1 MKRMKEDGQST
12 IEFILTF
19 TFGLGIVFL
28 FINVAVN
35 YSAGYLVH
43 YATFMASRTY
53 LTVEAHT
60 FSEGASETVAREE
73 ARKTFARFRMQA
85 LGVDASRVKPSGS
98 AEIGFH
104 INPYF
109 PPVTSS
115 GQRDAVYIGA
125 YSVFERPVSFFRLI
139 AGGEIAKYV
148 SESFL
153 GKEPT
158 RSSCRI
164 QTCKAITLGLTG
176 RPAACDDDVSQNDF
190 TLFDNG
196 C

>member
-1 MKRMKEDGQST
+1 MKHVKQAGQST

-28 FINVAVN
+28 FINVAIN

-43 YATFMASRTY
+43 YATFMAARTY
-53 LTVEAHT
+53 LTVERD
-60 FSEGASETVAREE
+60 ASDGPNDAVAKEE

-85 LGVDASRVKPSGS
+85 LGIDAGSVKPGGNG
-98 AEIGFH
+98 ANGFH

-109 PPVTSS
+109 PAVTSS
-115 GQRDAVYIGA
+115 NRRDALYIGA
-125 YSVFERPVSFFRLI
+125 YAVFEKPVSIFRLV
-139 AGGEIAKYV
+139 AGGETAKYV
-148 SESFL
+148 SEAFL

-158 RSSCRI
+158 RANCFE
-164 QTCKAITLGLTG
+164 QTCKAIILGLTG
-176 RPAACDDDVSQNDF
+176 NPTACGETSGFDF
-190 TLFDNG
+190 TVYDNG

>member
-1 MKRMKEDGQST
+1 MKQVSENGQST

-35 YSAGYLVH
+35 FSAGYLVH
-43 YATFMASRTY
+43 YATYMASRTY
-53 LTVEAHT
+53 LTVEAHVVN
-60 FSEGASETVAREE
+60 EGGNEPPAREE

-85 LGVDASRVKPSGS
+85 LGVDSGTVKPSGS
-98 AEIGFH
+98 ADIGFH

-109 PPVTSS
+109 PPVTSNS
-115 GQRDAVYIGA
+115 RRDALYIGA
-125 YSVFERPVSFFRLI
+125 YSVFERPVSVFRLI
-139 AGGEIAKYV
+139 AGGEVAKYV

-158 RSSCRI
+158 RSSCRV
-164 QTCKAITLGLTG
+164 QTCTAIMLGLTG
-176 RPAACDDDVSQNDF
+176 GLGNCSDTISSNDF